1 MSKKKNNRI
10 KNNASEIE
18 SAVKMEELS
27 EMLNGTASVVKAV
40 AMLNKK
46 DCATVIVSS
55 FDEQVVLPESVR
67 QDIIDVLKR
76 HVEIVKP
83 YLSAL
88 AKSL

>member
-10 KNNASEIE
+10 KNNAS
-18 SAVKMEELS
+18 VKMEELS

-83 YLSAL
+83 YLSAI